1 MSTREYIRTQ
11 VDLLPDNILEKVQ
24 DFIGYQKFILGIY
37 DTDTDY
43 LSSIPGMVESIKAA
57 AAEPLDDCVPVTELW
72 SDV

>member
-24 DFIGYQKFILGIY
+24 DFIGYQKFKLGIY
-37 DTDTDY
+37 DTDTEY

-57 AAEPLDDCVPVTELW
+57 AAESLEDCVPVTELW
-72 SDV
+72 ADV